1 MKNVGKYI
9 EGCDLCQRMKNRTEV
24 LAGKLMAN
32 KILEKVWIHLTVD
45 FITKLPLMTGKN
57 VILVVYNWLSKMA
70 HFIMTIKGILVE
82 ELARLFRENMW
93 KLHGLLDSV
102 ISNRRP
108 QFVAELTKELNKM
121 LKIKTRL
128 LMVFHP
134 QTDR

>member
-1 MKNVGKYI
+1 
-9 EGCDLCQRMKNRTEV
+9 
-24 LAGKLMAN
+24 
-32 KILEKVWIHLTVD
+32 
-45 FITKLPLMTGKN
+45 
-57 VILVVYNWLSKMA
+57 MA

>member
-1 MKNVGKYI
+1 
-9 EGCDLCQRMKNRTEV
+9 
-24 LAGKLMAN
+24 
-32 KILEKVWIHLTVD
+32 
-45 FITKLPLMTGKN
+45 
-57 VILVVYNWLSKMA
+57 
-70 HFIMTIKGILVE
+70 MTIKGTLVE
-82 ELARLFRENMW
+82 ELARLFRENMQ

>member
-57 VILVVYNWLSKMA
+57 VILVVYN
-70 HFIMTIKGILVE
+70 
-82 ELARLFRENMW
+82 
-93 KLHGLLDSV
+93 
-102 ISNRRP
+102 
-108 QFVAELTKELNKM
+108 
-121 LKIKTRL
+121 
-128 LMVFHP
+128 
-134 QTDR
+134 